1 MMELLEEKNGKF
13 VLCEKSKMGDTFNF
27 KVLTRMESQALFRS
41 LIQKPAMPMERL
53 MLPPEDTGSVSD
65 PLTEK
70 WCNKKHNLENDFTA
84 TAFNFV
90 LNNT

>member
-1 MMELLEEKNGKF
+1 MMELLQERNGKF
-13 VLCEKSKMGDTFNF
+13 LLCEKSKMGDKFNF
-27 KVLTRMESQALFRS
+27 TVLPRMESQGLFRS

-53 MLPPEDTGSVSD
+53 LPPEETGLVSD

-70 WCNKKHNLENDFTA
+70 WCSKKHNLENDFTA
-84 TAFNFV
+84 TAFNFI